1 MSAPPIRVLLADDHT
16 LVRAGFCSLLKS
28 LGHIEI
34 VAEASDG
41 HEAIRLARSTHPNLI
56 FMDIGM
62 KELNGVDATA
72 KITED
77 HSNSRIIMLTMHA
90 DPAYARRAL
99 RAGAS
104 GYLLKG
110 ADVVELNLAITAVMR
125 GDIYLT
131 PKISKDLVKDLLGK
145 MPETEDPLA
154 KLTQRQREILQ
165 LLAEGCSS
173 KEIAQRLDLSLRTVE
188 SHRTD
193 IMTRLDIH
201 DVPRLV
207 QFAIRTGLI
216 VAGAE

>member
-16 LVRAGFCSLLKS
+16 LVRAGFRALLKS
-28 LGHIEI
+28 LGHFEI

-62 KELNGVDATA
+62 KELNGVDASA
-72 KITED
+72 RITED
-77 HSNSRIIMLTMHA
+77 DPNSRIIMLSMLA

-110 ADVVELNLAITAVMR
+110 ADVGELNLAIKAVMR

-154 KLTQRQREILQ
+154 KLTLRQREILQ
-165 LLAEGCSS
+165 LVTEGCSS

-193 IMTRLDIH
+193 IMTRLNIH
-201 DVPRLV
+201 DVPKLV

>member
-1 MSAPPIRVLLADDHT
+1 MSTPLVRVLLVDDHT
-16 LVRAGFCSLLKS
+16 LVRAGFCSLLEG

-41 HEAIRLARSTHPNLI
+41 HEAVRLARSTHPDLI

-77 HSNSRIIMLTMHA
+77 HPNSRVIMLSMFA
-90 DPAYARRAL
+90 DPVYARRAL

-110 ADVVELNLAITAVMR
+110 ADVVELNLAIKAVMR

-131 PKISKDLVKDLLGK
+131 PKISRDLVKDLLGK
-145 MPETEDPLA
+145 MPETDDPLA
-154 KLTQRQREILQ
+154 KLTLRQREILQ

-188 SHRTD
+188 SHRAD

-201 DVPRLV
+201 DVPNLI
-207 QFAIRTGLI
+207 QFATRTGLI
-216 VAGAE
+216 VAGAD